1 MLKTKNF
8 SEISKTYNKNCYA
21 AQNSQLSEAKGFVD
35 GAHYRLQAGPSRR
48 GGRGGKRSRARAL
61 KGPVNILCD
70 EILLLL
76 YISSVHFYD
85 NLSALKGYLQEPST
99 LMTVFMLET
108 KPSYY
113 VLSDLSKLVLSR

>member
-1 MLKTKNF
+1 MIGRK
-8 SEISKTYNKNCYA
+8 
-21 AQNSQLSEAKGFVD
+21 QD
-35 GAHYRLQAGPSRR
+35 RR
-48 GGRGGKRSRARAL
+48 EGGGRGGKRSRARAL

-113 VLSDLSKLVLSR
+113 VLSDLSKLVLSQ

>member
-1 MLKTKNF
+1 MSRTV
-8 SEISKTYNKNCYA
+8 E
-21 AQNSQLSEAKGFVD
+21 KG
-35 GAHYRLQAGPSRR
+35 GK
-48 GGRGGKRSRARAL
+48 GGKRYRARAL
-61 KGPVNILCD
+61 KGPVNILWD

-85 NLSALKGYLQEPST
+85 NLFALKGYLQEPST

-113 VLSDLSKLVLSR
+113 VLSDSSKLVLSERVRRWCHRVVELPFTFSLFGL

>member
-1 MLKTKNF
+1 MGRTVEK
-8 SEISKTYNKNCYA
+8 
-21 AQNSQLSEAKGFVD
+21 
-35 GAHYRLQAGPSRR
+35 

-113 VLSDLSKLVLSR
+113 VLSDLSKLVLSQ